1 MLAVQQLQELMM
13 PAALSTVAVVYSNIH
28 VMGYMNKI
36 RYAEEG
42 KEVHPYKPW
51 ADADTKAE
59 QHYRAYKA
67 CQNSV
72 EWTVYMVPCSVL
84 HAIYSPAIPIVGKYA
99 PWCGTAFALLWA
111 AGNTEYVKGYIV
123 SAKDRLGG
131 FKKRTLALRLTMYT
145 MLLGVAC
152 SAAKTQG
159 LLK

>member
-1 MLAVQQLQELMM
+1 MHDCELAVLF
-13 PAALSTVAVVYSNIH
+13 AC
-28 VMGYMNKI
+28 

-84 HAIYSPAIPIVGKYA
+84 HAIYSPAIPVVGKYA

-111 AGNTEYVKGYIV
+111 AGNTEYVRARVEPEGYSYSSLGKEARAHTPQRTRR
-123 SAKDRLGG
+123 SAHAAAHTHTHTT
-131 FKKRTLALRLTMYT
+131 RTRTHVQL
-145 MLLGVAC
+145 
-152 SAAKTQG
+152 
-159 LLK
+159 

>member
-1 MLAVQQLQELMM
+1 MHDCELAVLF
-13 PAALSTVAVVYSNIH
+13 AC
-28 VMGYMNKI
+28 

-84 HAIYSPAIPIVGKYA
+84 HAIYSPAIPVVGKYA

-111 AGNTEYVKGYIV
+111 AGNTEYVRARVEPEGV
-123 SAKDRLGG
+123 FLFFFG
-131 FKKRTLALRLTMYT
+131 KRSTRTHAAAHTPQRTRTRTPHAHAHMCSYDSDCCAAGCSSLPI
-145 MLLGVAC
+145 LL
-152 SAAKTQG
+152 
-159 LLK
+159 